1 MSNCPRAPP
10 VLAAPPRMPHVR
22 DRPQVRNPPRDP
34 AIVLCQTCHPA
45 RAFSAS
51 LGAPCARQP
60 PVSLQKPGPGGKR
73 APSRLPRAPRQ
84 RPARGKTGLPRAS
97 AGPHQPAKST
107 TTTFVAKARPLRHPD
122 SPAPARELFP
132 SGSPREP
139 PRAELLDALGSRA
152 HHGILRPTPLGPSLP
167 PLSCLSCLGTRPVVR
182 GPRRLQPLHDPLD
195 ELL

>member
-1 MSNCPRAPP
+1 MSNWPRAPP

-45 RAFSAS
+45 WASSAS

-84 RPARGKTGLPRAS
+84 RPAQGKTGHQFGAARPPAASPLPRSSPPQSPFERPPAAPRRLVRVRRV
-97 AGPHQPAKST
+97 AGLHLPRLP
-107 TTTFVAKARPLRHPD
+107 RPLFHLSCPHNEWTYPALVDRVTLTD
-122 SPAPARELFP
+122 SGFADHLLSNS
-132 SGSPREP
+132 SGDRY
-139 PRAELLDALGSRA
+139 PRAE
-152 HHGILRPTPLGPSLP
+152 
-167 PLSCLSCLGTRPVVR
+167 C
-182 GPRRLQPLHDPLD
+182 RRLRL
-195 ELL
+195 